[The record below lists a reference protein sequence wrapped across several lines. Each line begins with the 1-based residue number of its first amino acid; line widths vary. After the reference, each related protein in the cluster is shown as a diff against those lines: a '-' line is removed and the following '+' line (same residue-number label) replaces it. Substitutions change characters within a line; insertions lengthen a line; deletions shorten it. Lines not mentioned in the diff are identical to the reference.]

1 MNFARP
7 RRVRYIRLGVD
18 LSPLANNGTLFALSV
33 FPAHPCP
40 LVPFEEVFN
49 RTEGRKKKNES
60 PDQTEQTPLGHSPLR
75 PHTRALFPL
84 ELGLSFCAPCVVSPA
99 HLLSAWWPLV
109 VRLSLTPRRL
119 TYTASYSR
127 CTKPRLPFFLSA
139 RRRSPSLRF
148 SRTPASNLAPGLYC
162 TPGLPAVL
170 LSQSLLFA
178 NPDRSLVP
186 KNQPYPLRSSRLPRR
201 PPVQGACP
209 CTCDFQLRGCAAC
222 SAVIHH
228 YTCFG

>member
-1 MNFARP
+1 M
-7 RRVRYIRLGVD
+7 
-18 LSPLANNGTLFALSV
+18 ANNGTLFCSER
-33 FPAHPCP
+33 FPCP
-40 LVPFEEVFN
+40 SLPPRPIRGGIQPN
-49 RTEGRKKKNES
+49 RGQEGKKRES

-127 CTKPRLPFFLSA
+127 CTKPRLAFFLSA
-139 RRRSPSLRF
+139 RRRSPSHGFLAPPPVTWLLGYIARLASLQSCCQNPCF
-148 SRTPASNLAPGLYC
+148 SRTR
-162 TPGLPAVL
+162 T
-170 LSQSLLFA
+170 
-178 NPDRSLVP
+178 RSLVP

-209 CTCDFQLRGCAAC
+209 CTCDFQLRGCAAY